1 MLKKIALLLA
11 AAVLCAAFAAC
22 TQDADDSGS
31 AASAS
36 VQESSDASEAVSENI
51 SDTGSSEAGDEDR
64 DVIPPAFTD
73 AKDGALPAVSH
84 KAGEEYDVLGGI
96 TVRDNRTADED
107 ISLEISD
114 DGGYDPDTAG
124 TYTLTLTATDEA
136 GNTSEATLE
145 ITVTAVTQALTVI
158 IGEDGIEYSLN
169 ESGALAYTSSG
180 TAFRA
185 SDVIQ
190 VMDKDFFVTEYN
202 AHKAEHT
209 NNGGVPFFPNGVLIV
224 TDEDFGI
231 VQLRI
236 SAGSD
241 IQVER
246 DGSVSS
252 DISWNNA
259 IDAAAG
265 GGMFKGFI
273 DELDTI
279 ISDGGYVI
287 MVGNPGDALCRAYLI
302 KSLFCS
308 TYESGSITADSMDV
322 DIAGARIELAE

>member
-1 MLKKIALLLA
+1 M
-11 AAVLCAAFAAC
+11 
-22 TQDADDSGS
+22 
-31 AASAS
+31 
-36 VQESSDASEAVSENI
+36 
-51 SDTGSSEAGDEDR
+51 
-64 DVIPPAFTD
+64 
-73 AKDGALPAVSH
+73 
-84 KAGEEYDVLGGI
+84 
-96 TVRDNRTADED
+96 
-107 ISLEISD
+107 
-114 DGGYDPDTAG
+114 
-124 TYTLTLTATDEA
+124 
-136 GNTSEATLE
+136 
-145 ITVTAVTQALTVI
+145 TAVTQALAVV
-158 IGEDGIEYSLN
+158 IGENGIEYSLN

-241 IQVER
+241 IQGER
-246 DGSVSS
+246 DGALGS

-273 DELDTI
+273 DELDSI
-279 ISDGGYVI
+279 IPDGGYVI

-308 TYESGSITADSMDV
+308 TYVSGAIAADSMDV